1 MACARLATVARMPRE
16 TKFQLTNQQG
26 ELMHYTGFS
35 VAKIAARL
43 MRLSEETTDVFDG
56 VYLLEA
62 ARLLVQ
68 QYDALTQGA
77 KSGR

>member
-1 MACARLATVARMPRE
+1 
-16 TKFQLTNQQG
+16 
-26 ELMHYTGFS
+26 MHYTGFS

-62 ARLLVQ
+62 ARLLVE
-68 QYDALTQGA
+68 QYDALTEGA
-77 KSGR
+77 NSGR

>member
-1 MACARLATVARMPRE
+1 
-16 TKFQLTNQQG
+16 
-26 ELMHYTGFS
+26 MHYTGFS

-43 MRLSEETTDVFDG
+43 MRLSEETTNVFDG

-62 ARLLVQ
+62 ARLLVEQ
-68 QYDALTQGA
+68 HDALTGGA